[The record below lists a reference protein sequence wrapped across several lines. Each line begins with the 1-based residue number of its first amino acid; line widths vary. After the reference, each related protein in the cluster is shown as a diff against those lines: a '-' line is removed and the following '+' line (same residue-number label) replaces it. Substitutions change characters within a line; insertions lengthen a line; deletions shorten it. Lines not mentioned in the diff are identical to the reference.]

1 MIDISY
7 NSLFIYCDAS
17 TMGTNIFHESY
28 TPPENILSK
37 YADILV
43 NFSLHGWK
51 WLQSWET
58 VGLRIMQPALPLLP
72 HLQQA
77 ILQAW
82 GNIYINFVPQ
92 YGFDKNLYTYANDR
106 QLTHHFPDIAH
117 AILEAID
124 HEMVIYSPSD
134 LKELQ
139 HIDMQKIN
147 LRSWTNPYFNQRAK
161 LFDSW
166 KLWYNLAYYPTDSM
180 AKEAGMTLKEYW
192 DLVIHACYLDETDPV
207 ASWKNTFK
215 MIHETRDKLTELK
228 IQSLHIK
235 GVDVD
240 LKVEIWS
247 DRKWL
252 WGTGRNIPSY
262 ETFVSPDWRWTQ
274 WRALFSEPL
283 YTKGTLISGIKLE
296 FQNWIVINATAEQ
309 GQEVL
314 LQLLQEENF
323 NKIGEFSLTDKRLS
337 RIDRFMAE
345 TLFDENRW
353 WEFGNFHIA
362 LGNSYKDSLN
372 REKEQEPTSQDFQS
386 RWFNTS
392 WLHNDI
398 VSTTDR
404 RVTAI
409 LENWEQK
416 IIYENGQFT
425 LD

>member
-1 MIDISY
+1 MT
-7 NSLFIYCDAS
+7 FIYLLCLYTSYAMNS
-17 TMGTNIFHESY
+17 NKFHESY
-28 TPPENILSK
+28 TPPEYILSK

-43 NFSLHGWK
+43 NFALHGWK
-51 WLQSWET
+51 WLQLWES
-58 VGLRIMQPALPLLP
+58 VWLRIMQPALPLLP

-77 ILQAW
+77 IVKAW
-82 GNIYINFVPQ
+82 WHMYLNFVPQ
-92 YGFDKNLYTYANDR
+92 YWFDKQFYAYANNE
-106 QLTHHFPDIAH
+106 QLKHHYSWIAH

-139 HIDMQKIN
+139 NIDIQKIN
-147 LRSWTNPYFNQRAK
+147 LRSSTNPYFKERSK
-161 LFDSW
+161 LFDEW
-166 KLWYNLAYYPTDSM
+166 KLWYTLAYYPTDSM
-180 AKEAGMTLKEYW
+180 AQEAWMTLEEYW
-192 DLVIHACYLDETDPV
+192 QQVINACYLDEENPV
-207 ASWKNTFK
+207 KSWKNTFT
-215 MIHETRDKLTELK
+215 MIHETRDKLTDLK
-228 IQSLHIK
+228 IQYLHIK
-235 GVDVD
+235 WADVD
-240 LKVEIWS
+240 LKVKIWS

-283 YTKGTLISGIKLE
+283 YTKGTLISWIKLE
-296 FQNWIVINATAEQ
+296 FKDWIVINATAEQ
-309 GQEVL
+309 WQEVL

-323 NKIGEFSLTDKRLS
+323 NKIWEFSLTDKRIS

-362 LGNSYKDSLN
+362 LGDAYKDSLN
-372 REKEQEPTSQDFQS
+372 RDQDHSPTNQDFEQ
-386 RWFNTS
+386 RGFNTS
-392 WLHNDI
+392 LLHSDI

-404 RVTAI
+404 RVVAI
-409 LENWEQK
+409 LENWEEK
-416 IIYENGQFT
+416 VIYEKGQFT